1 MGWKGQ
7 TALAALMWILSGA
20 AHANP
25 VAEFYRGK
33 NIALVIGYTAGGGY
47 DLYGRVLARHMPKHI
62 PGNPTIIPQN
72 MPGAGSLK
80 AANFIYGIAPKDGL
94 TMGIVTRAM
103 ATDPLLGESKF
114 DPRKFTW
121 IGSTTSETSVC
132 ATWGT
137 STVKTWADMFG
148 TAFTMGGSAQGS
160 EPDSF
165 TLLLKNVFGV
175 HVRLVSGYPGGND
188 INLAI
193 ERGEVD
199 GRCGWSLSSIK
210 SQRPDWLRDKKINI
224 LTQLALR
231 KHPDLPDVPL
241 LLELTQTDEQRQIV
255 KLVIASLVLGRPFF
269 APPGIPEDRK
279 AALRQAFDETMKDPE
294 FLQEAAKL
302 DLEIEPVTATA
313 INSLLADL
321 YQTPKSAVE
330 KAAAAIRR

>member
-1 MGWKGQ
+1 MGCKAQ
-7 TALAALMWILSGA
+7 TALAVLVWTISGA
-20 AHANP
+20 AHADEVTN
-25 VAEFYRGK
+25 FYRGK
-33 NIALVIGYTAGGGY
+33 NISLVIGYTAGGGY
-47 DLYGRVLARHMPKHI
+47 DLYGRLVARHMQKYI

-80 AANFIYGIAPKDGL
+80 AASFIYGIAPKDGL
-94 TMGIVTRAM
+94 TIGIVTRAM

-132 ATWGT
+132 ATWNR
-137 STVKTWADMFG
+137 SPVKSWTDMFG
-148 TAFTMGGSAQGS
+148 TTFTMGGSAQGS

-175 HVRLVSGYPGGND
+175 HVKLVSGYPGGND

-199 GRCGWSLSSIK
+199 GRCGWSWSSIK

-224 LTQLALR
+224 LTQLALK
-231 KHPDLPDVPL
+231 KHSDMPDVPL
-241 LLELTQTDEQRQIV
+241 LLDFAQNEEQRQIV
-255 KLVIASLVLGRPFF
+255 KLVLASLVLGRPFF
-269 APPGIPEDRK
+269 GPPAIPEDRK
-279 AALRQAFDETMKDPE
+279 ATLRRAFDATMQDPE
-294 FLQEAAKL
+294 FLGEAAKL
-302 DLEIEPVTATA
+302 DLEIEPVAA
-313 INSLLADL
+313 GAVDNLLDEL
-321 YQTPKSAVE
+321 YRTPKSVVD